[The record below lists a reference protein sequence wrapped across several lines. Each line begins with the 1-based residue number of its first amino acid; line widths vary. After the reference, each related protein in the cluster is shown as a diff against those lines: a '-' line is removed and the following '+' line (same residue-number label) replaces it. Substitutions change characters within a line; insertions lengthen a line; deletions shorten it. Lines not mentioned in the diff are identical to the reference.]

1 MRLWCRLSAGIGI
14 VVLIN
19 CSAIWTTEPRFG
31 RGRRII
37 NPVPARMP
45 AVSGH
50 PMDAYQGKL
59 PWPVSGTVITGFG
72 VQQDP
77 KYGTKTKNSGVDI
90 RCRAGSPVKAVW
102 TGTVSF
108 ADVFMGQGLMI
119 ILEHG
124 GGYYTVYSRL
134 GELRVSA
141 GERVNA
147 GEVLA
152 LSGDVLHFE
161 IRIGGKAV
169 DPMVWLEKR

>member
-1 MRLWCRLSAGIGI
+1 M
-14 VVLIN
+14 
-19 CSAIWTTEPRFG
+19 
-31 RGRRII
+31 
-37 NPVPARMP
+37 
-45 AVSGH
+45 
-50 PMDAYQGKL
+50 
-59 PWPVSGTVITGFG
+59 
-72 VQQDP
+72 
-77 KYGTKTKNSGVDI
+77 DI